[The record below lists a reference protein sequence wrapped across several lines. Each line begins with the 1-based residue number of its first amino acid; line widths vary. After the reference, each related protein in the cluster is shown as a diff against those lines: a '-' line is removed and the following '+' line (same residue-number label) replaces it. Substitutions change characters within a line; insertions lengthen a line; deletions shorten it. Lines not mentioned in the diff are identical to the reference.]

1 MKKIFMLLIVVFGS
15 KAIWAQGGNFVISYP
30 ISFPMGDLKDYIGA
44 TSFRGISLEFN
55 KRQKPN
61 LDIGL
66 EASWHTFYERQDS
79 KPYTNETSTITGVQY
94 RYTNAVPLLAQA
106 KWLRSYQQWQDD
118 CLMPG
123 LALVQLMLN
132 ALLISD
138 FTALTNDAW
147 QFCLRPEL
155 GVQIQAGY
163 GASFMLGVKYY
174 ANFAGGDLDAQSYL
188 SINIGFVFSGD

>member
-1 MKKIFMLLIVVFGS
+1 MKKIFILLIVVFGS
-15 KAIWAQGGNFVISYP
+15 NAVWAQGGNFVLSYP
-30 ISFPMGDLKDYIGA
+30 ISFPMGDLKDYVGA

-55 KRQKPN
+55 KRQRPD

-66 EASWHTFYERQDS
+66 EASWHVFYERVAE
-79 KPYTNETSTITGVQY
+79 KPYVNETATITGTQY

-106 KWLRSYQQWQDD
+106 KWLKATSNKKTLPY
-118 CLMPG
+118 LG
-123 LALVQLMLN
+123 LGIGTTYIERAT
-132 ALLISD
+132 D
-138 FTALTNDAW
+138 FGLYRLTNDAW
-147 QFCLRPEL
+147 QFCLRPEI
-155 GVQIQAGY
+155 GIQMQAGY

>member
-1 MKKIFMLLIVVFGS
+1 MKKIFILLIVVFGS
-15 KAIWAQGGNFVISYP
+15 NALWAQGGNFVLSYP
-30 ISFPMGDLKDYIGA
+30 ISFPMGDLKDYVGA

-55 KRQKPN
+55 KRQRPD

-66 EASWHTFYERQDS
+66 EASWHVFYERVAE
-79 KPYTNETSTITGVQY
+79 KPYVNETATITGTQY

-106 KWLRSYQQWQDD
+106 KWLKATSNKKTLPY
-118 CLMPG
+118 LG
-123 LALVQLMLN
+123 LGIGTTYIERAT
-132 ALLISD
+132 D
-138 FTALTNDAW
+138 FGLYRLTNDAW
-147 QFCLRPEL
+147 QFCLRPEI
-155 GVQIQAGY
+155 GIQMQAGY

>member
-1 MKKIFMLLIVVFGS
+1 MKKIFILLIVVFGS
-15 KAIWAQGGNFVISYP
+15 KAVWAQGGNFVISYP

-55 KRQKPN
+55 KRAKPN

-66 EASWHTFYERQDS
+66 EASWHVFYERVAE
-79 KPYTNETSTITGVQY
+79 KPYVLESATITGTQY
-94 RYTNAVPLLAQA
+94 RYTNAVPLLAAA
-106 KWLRSYQQWQDD
+106 KWLKTTGSGKA
-118 CLMPG
+118 MPYAG
-123 LALVQLMLN
+123 LGIGTTYIERAT
-132 ALLISD
+132 D
-138 FTALTNDAW
+138 FGLYRLTNDAW

-155 GVQIQAGY
+155 GVQVKAGY